1 MISGIAHINV
11 TVPADTLHLATD
23 FYSGTLG
30 LTPRA
35 VPVLQKDT
43 LAWFDIGTSGQ
54 QVHVAIGAATD
65 FSAPL
70 SSRHPCFKIQSPEAL
85 LELRRRIWEHH
96 QRGGSSAPQQA
107 DQPGREASVS
117 WLPSRW
123 CFQSTLPTL
132 LFEAR
137 EALRFNAFGVPFGGA
152 PYGTAMARKG
162 GQRLAGEM
170 LNTRA
175 GEAPCWFVVSWKTRA
190 NMNLCNIGAKGVEY
204 PQRFFARDFAGN
216 RLEFSL

>member
-11 TVPADTLHLATD
+11 TVPADTLHLAHE

-30 LTPRA
+30 LTPRT

-54 QVHVAIGAATD
+54 QVHVAMGAATD

-107 DQPGREASVS
+107 DQPGREAS
-117 WLPSRW
+117 
-123 CFQSTLPTL
+123 
-132 LFEAR
+132 
-137 EALRFNAFGVPFGGA
+137 
-152 PYGTAMARKG
+152 GT
-162 GQRLAGEM
+162 
-170 LNTRA
+170 
-175 GEAPCWFVVSWKTRA
+175 F
-190 NMNLCNIGAKGVEY
+190 
-204 PQRFFARDFAGN
+204 
-216 RLEFSL
+216 

>member
-11 TVPADTLHLATD
+11 TVPRDTLHLATD

-35 VPVLQKDT
+35 VPHLQKDT

-54 QVHVAIGAATD
+54 QVHVAIGADSD
-65 FSAPL
+65 FSRPL
-70 SSRHPCFKIQSPEAL
+70 SSRHPCFKLASSEAL

-96 QRGGSSAPQQA
+96 QRGGESAPQQA
-107 DQPGREASVS
+107 DQPGQEDS
-117 WLPSRW
+117 
-123 CFQSTLPTL
+123 
-132 LFEAR
+132 
-137 EALRFNAFGVPFGGA
+137 
-152 PYGTAMARKG
+152 
-162 GQRLAGEM
+162 
-170 LNTRA
+170 
-175 GEAPCWFVVSWKTRA
+175 
-190 NMNLCNIGAKGVEY
+190 GAKGVEY

>member
-11 TVPADTLHLATD
+11 TVPADTLHLAQE

-65 FSAPL
+65 FSSPL
-70 SSRHPCFKIQSPEAL
+70 SSRHPCFKIQNPEAL
-85 LELRRRIWEHH
+85 LELRRRIWEHY

-107 DQPGREASVS
+107 DQPGREASGGVFS
-117 WLPSRW
+117 L
-123 CFQSTLPTL
+123 TLPTL

-137 EALRFNAFGVPFGGA
+137 EALRFDAFGVPLGGA
-152 PYGTAMARKG
+152 HRTARHGYGKE
-162 GQRLAGEM
+162 GE
-170 LNTRA
+170 
-175 GEAPCWFVVSWKTRA
+175 GS
-190 NMNLCNIGAKGVEY
+190 
-204 PQRFFARDFAGN
+204 D
-216 RLEFSL
+216 